1 MPIGKNYI
9 NKIMTKKENRISW
22 VAAIISAVI
31 MLQTLYFKFS
41 ASPESVYIFTVLGL
55 EPYGRIGIG
64 IFELIASVLL
74 FIPRTRIFG
83 AIIGVGLMAGAC
95 FSHLTKLGIVVL
107 DDGGYLFALCII
119 VLSLCL
125 VILYIE
131 RDKIQTTIRSLLPFK
146 SS

>member
-1 MPIGKNYI
+1 
-9 NKIMTKKENRISW
+9 MTKKENRISW

-74 FIPRTRIFG
+74 FIPATRIFG
-83 AIIGVGLMAGAC
+83 AIIGVGLMTGAC

-107 DDGGYLFALCII
+107 DDGGYLFALCLI

-131 RDKIQTTIRSLLPFK
+131 REKIKTTIRSLLPFK